1 MKTNEDDFSF
11 SVENAAPCAVC
22 PLTRIPESVWRHW
35 LRPPFRKR
43 RPWLFRLGILLLAL
57 AGLALART
65 LTDSDDAFGD
75 DRIALISISG
85 PILDIS
91 SDLEWVRKIA
101 NMPRVKG
108 VLLRVDSP
116 GGGAA
121 ASQELYAALKDLAA
135 TRPLAVSMGG
145 TAASGGVMT
154 AMAGSRIFANP
165 STVTGSI
172 GVRMDIPQIG
182 DLMRKIGI
190 GRETLTTAP
199 YKDAGSPLTPLTP
212 EQRAYFK
219 DVLNDMHAQFVDIVA
234 AGRGMSREKAAA
246 LADGRIFTGREALR
260 LGLVDEL
267 GGQTAALRWLSE
279 ACGVPA
285 DRPLLKKPDEGFWLE
300 RRLKSWFA
308 PALSSLDAAPA
319 PVFLHQW

>member
-11 SVENAAPCAVC
+11 SAENAAPCAVC
-22 PLTRIPESVWRHW
+22 PLARIPESVWQHW

-75 DRIALISISG
+75 DRIALLSISG

-101 NMPRVKG
+101 NMPRIKG